1 MLIAA
6 PIGTHYH
13 SLTLVQLKMSSL
25 EEKAKAER
33 HQQKQTDGHSRAGT
47 ALKCALVI
55 RLDKCTDNGDDQRLA
70 RGEGERESAAVR
82 EMDDNPW
89 WLATTSTQS
98 RLLDD
103 LKTESERF

>member
-33 HQQKQTDGHSRAGT
+33 HQQKQADGHSRAGT

-70 RGEGERESAAVR
+70 RGEGEREC
-82 EMDDNPW
+82 
-89 WLATTSTQS
+89 S
-98 RLLDD
+98 RPRDGRQPVVAGYYFNT
-103 LKTESERF
+103 KQTP